1 MRIAMRVG
9 QRGKREVRRLYIE
22 VDTAKADEAV
32 KRVLEAYEAFKAA
45 LGEAEYSGCIKVVA
59 EKKPAHNGQAGK
71 E

>member
-1 MRIAMRVG
+1 M
-9 QRGKREVRRLYIE
+9 RRLYIE

-45 LGEAEYSGCIKVVA
+45 LSEAEYSDCVKVVA

>member
-1 MRIAMRVG
+1 M
-9 QRGKREVRRLYIE
+9 YIE

-59 EKKPAHNGQAGK
+59 EKKPAHNGQAEK

>member
-1 MRIAMRVG
+1 M
-9 QRGKREVRRLYIE
+9 RRLYIE

-59 EKKPAHNGQAGK
+59 EKKPAHNGQAEK